1 MEEGEEEEEEQAE
14 EEEALGYFMLLPW
27 FLDLL
32 DRLTLL
38 LQVGLSAPVHHREQ
52 GNTTLSDTGVLV
64 LCRCVLC
71 CVCDSTVQVCVVC
84 TSTMQVCM
92 LCVLCVPPLCRRV
105 LLTACRGLR
114 LGDLG

>member
-38 LQVGLSAPVHHREQ
+38 LHMGLSAPVHHKTQR
-52 GNTTLSDTGVLV
+52 NTTL
-64 LCRCVLC
+64 
-71 CVCDSTVQVCVVC
+71 
-84 TSTMQVCM
+84 
-92 LCVLCVPPLCRRV
+92 
-105 LLTACRGLR
+105 
-114 LGDLG
+114 